1 MLGAARLRHR
11 SSQSCRWCSAAG
23 ACLTVGVDC
32 LVDGDGLVL
41 CGQRGLLL
49 GERLG
54 LRLGGGKLGV
64 ALLALDRLAGR
75 SGLLLRRCLA
85 LGCALRD
92 VLLALL
98 CLLLEPLLALLG
110 RLLDLL
116 ATALS
121 SFAARVELVVGL
133 EPLLLGNRLELRCFL
148 QLGDA
153 GLTEPAAGDELL

>member
-1 MLGAARLRHR
+1 MLGAVRLRHR

-23 ACLTVGVDC
+23 ACLTVGVDR

-41 CGQRGLLL
+41 CRQRGLLL

-54 LRLGGGKLGV
+54 LRLGGGQLGV
-64 ALLALDRLAGR
+64 ALLALNGLARR

-98 CLLLEPLLALLG
+98 RLLLESLLALLG

-121 SFAARVELVVGL
+121 GLASRVELVVGL
-133 EPLLLGNRLELRCFL
+133 EPLLLCDRLELSRFL
-148 QLGDA
+148 QLRDA
-153 GLTEPAAGDELL
+153 G

>member
-1 MLGAARLRHR
+1 MLGAVRLRHR
-11 SSQSCRWCSAAG
+11 SSQSCWWCSAAG
-23 ACLTVGVDC
+23 ACLTVGVDG

-54 LRLGGGKLGV
+54 LRLGGRQLGV
-64 ALLALDRLAGR
+64 ALVALDGLAGHR
-75 SGLLLRRCLA
+75 GLLLRRGLA
-85 LGCALRD
+85 LGCTLRD

-98 CLLLEPLLALLG
+98 RLLLEPLLALLG

-121 SFAARVELVVGL
+121 GLASRVELIVGPAP
-133 EPLLLGNRLELRCFL
+133 PLLRNRL
-148 QLGDA
+148 Q
-153 GLTEPAAGDELL
+153 